1 MADSSTP
8 QNQRE
13 FRCKHC
19 DGKILIPKDLP
30 PTTGPC
36 PHCSGVI
43 TSPALETPPLQ
54 VASFEVPVPVTAPAA
69 IPAAPAA
76 PAAIPAAPAP
86 AAAVPSAPA
95 VPAVPAAIPA
105 APAAVAP
112 APATPPQE
120 AVPPVSAIPAP
131 APATPAA
138 PEPVAAAVSA
148 PAPVSASIPPPRSGP
163 PPPPAQE
170 LKREKPVEIPQAQ
183 LPPREDPSDLKKQ
196 KTSPKP
202 QRSGLIPAMLVL
214 LVLILIGG
222 GVVFFAS
229 KELGKNVESPTPRI
243 AAGDPAANEANYIR
257 IGWQK
262 EAYQVLRGYMAAT
275 EAKDKLPFV
284 LNGAELAPKIEDFYG
299 GGMII
304 DTDTPADAFSV
315 YELSEEDRKRGLFM
329 MIYDQPPQFEMKE
342 FFRPLASLEVQ
353 YGVDE
358 ADLLLSTLARVGNF
372 AMEPLRVH
380 AFFKRT
386 PEGLKLDWEI
396 FAQTK
401 YRRFQNFVELPEAG
415 QTGVFRVFVVEDVPD
430 KGRAVAGTRTY
441 RVVDPANTTDI
452 ARVNVKVD
460 SETGRALSLIN
471 WRGTKENRPI
481 TRTATVEL
489 KWAGEADSPELEIS
503 RFICWEF
510 LGLGGQGTPSTASTK

>member
-1 MADSSTP
+1 MIPS
-8 QNQRE
+8 NQRE
-13 FRCKHC
+13 FHCNHCK
-19 DGKILIPKDLP
+19 GKILIPKDLP

-43 TSPALETPPLQ
+43 TSPADDIPVTPALESLKTTPPVTEIEAPPLEPTTVRSAP
-54 VASFEVPVPVTAPAA
+54 VAIPEPPPLEPPPVKSPPAA
-69 IPAAPAA
+69 IPQPPPLQQAPAK
-76 PAAIPAAPAP
+76 
-86 AAAVPSAPA
+86 S
-95 VPAVPAAIPA
+95 
-105 APAAVAP
+105 
-112 APATPPQE
+112 E
-120 AVPPVSAIPAP
+120 AVDSATIPPDSEKSIYSPP
-131 APATPAA
+131 
-138 PEPVAAAVSA
+138 PEP
-148 PAPVSASIPPPRSGP
+148 IPS
-163 PPPPAQE
+163 
-170 LKREKPVEIPQAQ
+170 
-183 LPPREDPSDLKKQ
+183 KKI
-196 KTSPKP
+196 KSSNTRKAD
-202 QRSGLIPAMLVL
+202 RSGLIPAMLVL
-214 LVLILIGG
+214 LALGLAGG
-222 GVVFFAS
+222 GIVYFAAQ
-229 KELGKNVESPTPRI
+229 EMGKNVEPPAVVTTI
-243 AAGDPAANEANYIR
+243 GDPAVLEANYIR

-262 EAYQVLRGYMAAT
+262 DAYQLLHDYMAAT
-275 EAKDKLPFV
+275 DPAGKTPFILGGEA
-284 LNGAELAPKIEDFYG
+284 LAPKIEEFYG
-299 GGMII
+299 GSEIM
-304 DTDTPADAFSV
+304 DSDSPAEAFSI

-386 PEGLKLDWEI
+386 PQGLKLDWEI
-396 FAQTK
+396 FVQTK
-401 YRRFQNFVELPEAG
+401 YRTLQNFVELPEVG
-415 QTGVFRVFVVEDVPD
+415 HSGVFRVFIVEDVPE

-441 RVVDPANTTDI
+441 RVADPANTGDT

-489 KWAGEADSPELEIS
+489 KWTGQPDAPILEIS

-510 LGLGGQGTPSTASTK
+510 IGLGGEEPATTASTK

>member
-1 MADSSTP
+1 MSDISIPS
-8 QNQRE
+8 NQRE

-19 DGKILIPKDLP
+19 DGKILIPRDLP

-36 PHCSGVI
+36 PHCAGVI
-43 TSPALETPPLQ
+43 TSPALEEAPAK
-54 VASFEVPVPVTAPAA
+54 VAAFEVPVPV
-69 IPAAPAA
+69 AA
-76 PAAIPAAPAP
+76 PAAIPVAPA
-86 AAAVPSAPA
+86 A
-95 VPAVPAAIPA
+95 VPAVPA
-105 APAAVAP
+105 
-112 APATPPQE
+112 
-120 AVPPVSAIPAP
+120 PV
-131 APATPAA
+131 ATPA
-138 PEPVAAAVSA
+138 PTLRV
-148 PAPVSASIPPPRSGP
+148 P
-163 PPPPAQE
+163 PPPPAKEVRYDKVEESPKVQLASREEPTE
-170 LKREKPVEIPQAQ
+170 LNKPKKIPAQ
-183 LPPREDPSDLKKQ
+183 
-196 KTSPKP
+196 KP

-214 LVLILIGG
+214 FALILVGG
-222 GVVFFAS
+222 GVMFFAS
-229 KELGKNVESPTPRI
+229 QELGKNVDPPTPRN
-243 AAGDPAANEANYIR
+243 AAGDPTANEANYIR

-275 EAKDKLPFV
+275 EAKDKIPFV
-284 LNGAELAPKIEDFYG
+284 LNGAQLAPKIEDFYG

-353 YGVDE
+353 YGINE

-415 QTGVFRVFVVEDVPD
+415 QTGTFRVFIVEDVPD

-489 KWAGEADSPELEIS
+489 KWSGEADSPELEIS
-503 RFICWEF
+503 RFLCWEF
-510 LGLGGQGTPSTASTK
+510 LGLGGQETPSTASTK